1 MKTVTKFFSII
12 SLLAILTLA
21 FATPAMAFDGR
32 SGNDITIEA
41 DEVIEDDLYVSAEN
55 FTLEGTVKGDL
66 IVGGS
71 NITINGTVDGDLV
84 AMGQSIVINGTVT
97 GDARIAGAAMQ
108 IGQTAVLEEDLLA
121 GGASLETKDGS
132 KIGGELTFGAG
143 QSLLAGDVAGDVLAG
158 AGSMELRGEF
168 GGDVTAEVGE
178 ATDAGPTPSMY
189 MPNVTISIP
198 SVTPGFSVDKD
209 AVIKGDLVY
218 TQKADIKIPSNVVIG
233 KITRNEPVVDAEH
246 VYVPPTPAQM
256 ALNWTLD
263 LFRTIVTL
271 ILFGLLLGWLAPKFT
286 NSLIDKMKAA
296 PVASLGWGVVAY
308 AAYFFAILLII
319 VVMVVGGIF
328 FGVLTLGGMS
338 GSIIWIGL
346 LSIFALTVGFVLV
359 TSFLTKIVVAWL
371 GGKMIFNS
379 LSPALV
385 ENKIW
390 PLVLGVSIVALIT
403 SLPLVGWLF
412 SLITMFLGLGALW
425 IWGRESMQA
434 HKIA

>member
-1 MKTVTKFFSII
+1 MKTVTKIFSII

-32 SGNDITIEA
+32 SGNNITIEA

-71 NITINGTVDGDLV
+71 NITINGTVDGDLL

-97 GDARIAGAAMQ
+97 GDVRIAGAAMQ
-108 IGQTAVLEEDLLA
+108 IGQTAILEEDLLA

-178 ATDAGPTPSMY
+178 ATDAGPAPSMY

-209 AVIKGDLVY
+209 AVIKGNLVY
-218 TQKADIKIPSNVVIG
+218 TQNADIKISSNVVVG

-296 PVASLGWGVVAY
+296 PVASLGWGLVAY
-308 AAYFFAILLII
+308 AAFFFAILLII

-385 ENKIW
+385 ENKFW
-390 PLVLGVSIVALIT
+390 PLVLGVIIVALIT

-412 SLITMFLGLGALW
+412 GLIIMFLGLGALW

-434 HKIA
+434 RKTA